1 MQGRA
6 PDRVERNRHFHA
18 FEVYRDLGYGRTF
31 REVGRIVE
39 ASTTS
44 VSKWA
49 KWFDWDKR
57 IANHTAV
64 VAEKKEVG
72 ALLKIDD
79 PIAQRLVDAM
89 NRIEAL
95 IDNAF
100 VKDAEG
106 NISPRI
112 VIKDAE
118 ELTKLIAE
126 YRRYLETYH
135 KFVAEFMPA
144 AKSKDRSVNIKELNI
159 KLGDLSQD
167 DRINLLKGVLHGNE
181 QGGDN
186 KPSGRIQDADFEQVP
201 ERGDEDGHGR
211 NGVSGRL
218 ASGNSGD
225 EGTVRES

>member
-6 PDRVERNRHFHA
+6 PDRVERKHHFHA
-18 FEVYRDLGYGRTF
+18 YEVYRDLGYGRTF
-31 REVGRIVE
+31 REVARIVDR
-39 ASTTS
+39 STTS

-49 KWFDWDKR
+49 TWFNWDER
-57 IANHTAV
+57 IASHTAV

-89 NRIEAL
+89 NRIEAM

-100 VKDAEG
+100 VKDERG
-106 NISPRI
+106 KLSPRI
-112 VIKDAE
+112 VVKDVE

-144 AKSKDRSVNIKELNI
+144 AKSKDRSANIKELNI
-159 KLGDLSQD
+159 NLGAVSQD
-167 DRINLLKGVLHGNE
+167 ERITLLKGMINE
-181 QGGDN
+181 NVSGGDRR
-186 KPSGRIQDADFEQVP
+186 STGRIQDADFEQVP
-201 ERGDEDGHGR
+201 ERGDEDGHGCE
-211 NGVSGRL
+211 GVSGSPTS
-218 ASGNSGD
+218 SGGGD
-225 EGTVRES
+225 ETPVREP